1 VYPNLFRFHE
11 LLFFGF
17 KKREKEEGGGAFENL
32 PGGRVELPTK
42 GL

>member
-1 VYPNLFRFHE
+1 LGNNIVDPSTALRM
-11 LLFFGF
+11 
-17 KKREKEEGGGAFENL
+17 KNL